1 MGNKGTGFLI
11 GAAIVALLFYSA
23 AFTVNQWELAIKF
36 RLGEIVDSDYD
47 PGLHWMIPLVNN
59 VKHFDGRRQTLD
71 AKPQRFLTI
80 EKKFVIVDYYAK
92 WRISNVAQYYRSTSG
107 GNIMQIS
114 KLLSERINTALRDEF
129 GKRTIQEAIS
139 GERAEIM
146 EVLRKAADEQSSEL
160 GVEIVDVRVKRI
172 DFPREVSDSV
182 YDRMRTERLR
192 VAKELRANG
201 AEQAERIQA
210 DADRQS
216 TIIKANAYK
225 QAEQLRGEGDAISA
239 DIYAKAYNK
248 DREFYSFYRS
258 LSAYRSVFA
267 KGGDIM
273 VLEPDSEFFE
283 YFKAKGR

>member
-1 MGNKGTGFLI
+1 MGNKSTGVM
-11 GAAIVALLFYSA
+11 IVLAVVAVLLYAS

-36 RLGEIVDSDYD
+36 RLGEIVDSDYK

-59 VKHFDGRRQTLD
+59 VKRFDARRQTLD
-71 AKPQRFLTI
+71 SQPQRFLTV
-80 EKKFVIVDYYAK
+80 EKKFVIVDSYAK
-92 WRISNVAQYYRSTSG
+92 WRIANVAQYYRSTGG
-107 GNIMQIS
+107 GNMIQIS
-114 KLLSERINTALRDEF
+114 KLLSERINTALRNEF

-146 EVLRKAADEQSSEL
+146 EVLRKAADEQASEL

-192 VAKELRANG
+192 VAKELRAHG

-216 TIIKANAYK
+216 TVIKANAYK
-225 QAEQLRGEGDAISA
+225 TAEELRGEGDAIST

-248 DREFYSFYRS
+248 DRGFYSFYRS
-258 LSAYRSVFA
+258 LSAYRSVFNE
-267 KGGDIM
+267 GGDII

-283 YFKAKGR
+283 YFKGRGQ

>member
-1 MGNKGTGFLI
+1 MGNKSTGVMVVL
-11 GAAIVALLFYSA
+11 AVVAVLLYAS

-36 RLGEIVDSDYD
+36 RLGEIVDSDYK

-59 VKHFDGRRQTLD
+59 VKRFDARRQTLD
-71 AKPQRFLTI
+71 SQPQRFLTV
-80 EKKFVIVDYYAK
+80 EKKFVIVDSYAK
-92 WRISNVAQYYRSTSG
+92 WRIANVAQYYRSTGG
-107 GNIMQIS
+107 GNMIQIS
-114 KLLSERINTALRDEF
+114 KLLSERINTALRNEF

-146 EVLRKAADEQSSEL
+146 EVLRKAADEQASEL

-172 DFPREVSDSV
+172 DFPREVSESV
-182 YDRMRTERLR
+182 YGRMRTERER
-192 VAKELRANG
+192 VAKELRAHG

-216 TIIKANAYK
+216 TVIKANAYK
-225 QAEQLRGEGDAISA
+225 TAEELRGEGDAISA

-248 DREFYSFYRS
+248 DRGFYSFYRS
-258 LSAYRSVFA
+258 LSAYRSVFNE
-267 KGGDIM
+267 GGDII

-283 YFKAKGR
+283 YFKGRGQ